1 MVEWGVGEVK
11 VVAEWGILVD
21 GAEDQVE
28 EEEENRDHPVLIH
41 WRVIGCGVH
50 GHLAR
55 DCPQSKG
62 QSMGSSTSS
71 SSRGTCSKSGQ
82 KGPQRGRGR
91 GRQVRFAG
99 LNVLY
104 DDEGNSYPID
114 DAGQLYVPLD
124 FGQTVAESAEVEIE
138 KDTKN

>member
-1 MVEWGVGEVK
+1 M
-11 VVAEWGILVD
+11 
-21 GAEDQVE
+21 
-28 EEEENRDHPVLIH
+28 R
-41 WRVIGCGVH
+41 

-55 DCPQSKG
+55 DCPFTNSQP
-62 QSMGSSTSS
+62 MGSSTSS
-71 SSRGTCSKSGQ
+71 SSRGTFSKSGH
-82 KGPQRGRGR
+82 KGPHRGRGR

-124 FGQTVAESAEVEIE
+124 FGQTVAESTEEEIVRE
-138 KDTKN
+138 TKN